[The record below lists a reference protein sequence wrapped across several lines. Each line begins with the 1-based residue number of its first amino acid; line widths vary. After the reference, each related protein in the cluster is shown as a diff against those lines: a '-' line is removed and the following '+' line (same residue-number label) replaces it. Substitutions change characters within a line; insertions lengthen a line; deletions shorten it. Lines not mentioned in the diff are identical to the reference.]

1 MMNRRPYLWR
11 FFSAGMLALLVAGC
25 VSNSP
30 APVEHR
36 SQTLSGMAAPAMD
49 GPGYHTVKKG
59 ETLYG
64 IALEYGQD
72 YREIAAWNYIVNP
85 NAIAEGQV
93 LRVLPPESPTAAAA
107 PIVTGAVVEQR
118 SLDDGTSLSTNTPT
132 LKREPRVNKEPY
144 SEAAYLR
151 AQNAPAQVAT
161 PQTVAPQAAKPVEPP
176 PPAKTTAP
184 VLAATSAPAATTVSG
199 LSWSWPASGKSIGN
213 FSQTKG
219 IDIAGKA
226 GDPVL
231 AAAAGRVVY
240 VGSSLRGYGLLVI
253 IKHNTNYLS
262 AYAHNRRALVE
273 EGQEVQRGAKIA
285 EMGNTDSDTVKL
297 HFEVRHQGKPV
308 DPLNF
313 LPRQ

>member
-1 MMNRRPYLWR
+1 MMNRRPSFVH
-11 FFSAGMLALLVAGC
+11 FFSVCALALFVAGC
-25 VSNSP
+25 ASNSP
-30 APVEHR
+30 APVENR
-36 SQTLSGMAAPAMD
+36 SQTLQGIAAPAMG

-72 YREIAAWNYIVNP
+72 YREVAAWNYIVNP

-93 LRVLPPESPTAAAA
+93 LRVLPPESQTAASA

-118 SLDDGTSLSTNTPT
+118 SLDDAAPLSANTST

-144 SEAAYLR
+144 SETAYLR
-151 AQNAPAQVAT
+151 AQNAPPQAPP
-161 PQTVAPQAAKPVEPP
+161 PQTVPPQAVKPVETP
-176 PPAKTTAP
+176 PPAKSAAP
-184 VLAATSAPAATTVSG
+184 VIVAPAAATASG
-199 LSWSWPASGKSIGN
+199 LAWSWPASGKTIGN

-219 IDIAGKA
+219 IDIAGKT

-231 AAAAGRVVY
+231 AAADGKVVY
-240 VGSSLRGYGLLVI
+240 VGSGLRGYGLLVI
-253 IKHNTNYLS
+253 IKHNTNFLS
-262 AYAHNRRALVE
+262 AYAHNQRALVN
-273 EGQEVQRGAKIA
+273 EGQEIRRGAKIA

-297 HFEVRHQGKPV
+297 HFEVRRQGQPV